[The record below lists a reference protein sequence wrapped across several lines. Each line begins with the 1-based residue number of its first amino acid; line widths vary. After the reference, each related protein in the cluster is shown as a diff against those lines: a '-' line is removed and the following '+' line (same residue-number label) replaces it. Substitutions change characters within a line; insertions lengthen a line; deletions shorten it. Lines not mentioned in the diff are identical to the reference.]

1 MFQTK
6 LSIKNRSALL
16 ALAFFLSLFSLSVS
30 AHGYNNGRIFAF
42 VNASQGGTFT
52 DNINKP
58 SITVT
63 IAPGAL
69 SANARLI
76 VYPLRH
82 SRAVGPNQTA
92 ASPVYKVKLKAVR
105 NHHSRW
111 KWRSKKIKPLTLDT
125 PMQIEI
131 AATTAPVHPQIGEIA
146 IYRNHEWPRM
156 MANFYKASSNS
167 VITRTKNTHGK
178 YRVAHRTLQARN
190 ATDADVVRGRDL
202 YFNEDWGSHEYW
214 GGTFQLHEVLNNVD
228 PATAAS
234 LGVQIDLTKVP
245 QFIVDVMLGDDY
257 ALKQAALTD
266 PATTIA
272 LLQADAVLGLKAQ
285 FNDETNPNR
294 VTSVGLTC
302 ALCHVTVTPTEFQV
316 AAPPAPLTSLP
327 IGIPVIGPPNSGI
340 ALGTILSFTPLVQ
353 SGSES
358 DKIDQYQSWGRG
370 GFDPRFLPDNPIDD
384 GVNNPTQIPQHWNF
398 MDLAD
403 QDYDITWI
411 GILHTTADNE
421 SLASG
426 PECGI
431 DLPLGTNGAWGTPGA
446 VIKDFEFGN
455 TLPQWVFDA
464 LTVAEVEEPGIGTQP
479 GVVQEVTRDKL
490 LDLKAFMES
499 IVSPAPLAFN
509 EAQAEA
515 GWELFYGK
523 ANCASCHASA
533 EGTRGKSARGD
544 AAQNEGVYFTN
555 ITENEPQGLLGLG
568 IKVPGLRGLAFTAP
582 YFHDGSAATLAD
594 VVKRYTSND
603 IPQVPSTLTAE
614 EQASIVEYLKS
625 L

>member
-1 MFQTK
+1 MFHTK
-6 LSIKNRSALL
+6 STTAGKSIWLVLTLFLL
-16 ALAFFLSLFSLSVS
+16 TSFSLSAS
-30 AHGYNNGRIFAF
+30 ASDSSSGRIFAF
-42 VNASQGGTFT
+42 VNASLGGTFT
-52 DNINKP
+52 DNKNDP

-69 SANARLI
+69 SENAKLI
-76 VYPLRH
+76 VYPLR
-82 SRAVGPNQTA
+82 RPGAVGPNQTA
-92 ASPVYKVKLKAVR
+92 SSPAFKVKLKAVKKR
-105 NHHSRW
+105 HGWW
-111 KWRSKKIKPLTLDT
+111 KWGKKKIKPLTLDK

-131 AATTAPVHPQIGEIA
+131 TATDAPVHPQIGEIA
-146 IYRNHEWPRM
+146 IYRDNAWPRM
-156 MANFYKASSNS
+156 MANFYKASTNS
-167 VITRTKNTHGK
+167 VITRTKNTKGK
-178 YRVAHRTLQARN
+178 YRVAHRTLQARD

-202 YFNEDWGSHEYW
+202 YFNEDWGSDEYW

-245 QFIVDVMLGDDY
+245 KFIVDIMLGDDY
-257 ALKQAALTD
+257 ALKQAALVD
-266 PATTIA
+266 PTTTIA

-285 FNDETNPNR
+285 FNDETDPNR

-302 ALCHVTVTPTEFQV
+302 ALCHVTVTPTEFQI
-316 AAPPAPLTSLP
+316 AAPPAPLTPLP
-327 IGIPVIGPPNSGI
+327 IGIPVIGPPNAGI

-353 SGSES
+353 NGPES
-358 DKIDQYQSWGRG
+358 DRLQYQSWAPG
-370 GFDPRFLPDNPIDD
+370 GFDPRFLPNNPIDD
-384 GVNNPTQIPQHWNF
+384 GVNNPSQIPQHWNF

-446 VIKDFEFGN
+446 IIKNFEFGN

-464 LTVAEVEEPGIGTQP
+464 LDVAEIEEPGIGTEP

-533 EGTRGKSARGD
+533 EGARGKSARGD
-544 AAQNEGVYFTN
+544 TTKNEGIYFTN

-582 YFHDGSAATLAD
+582 YFHDGSAATLGD
-594 VVKRYTSND
+594 VVERYTSPD

-614 EQASIVEYLKS
+614 EQAAIVEYMKS